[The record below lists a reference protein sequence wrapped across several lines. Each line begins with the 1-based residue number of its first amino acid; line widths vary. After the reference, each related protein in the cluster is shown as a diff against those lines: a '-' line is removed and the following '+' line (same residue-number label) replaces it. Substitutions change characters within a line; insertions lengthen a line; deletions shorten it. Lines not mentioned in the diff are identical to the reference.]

1 MVEQVGEVLAA
12 VVDEAGFS
20 PAADRLGR
28 SQSAVSYSI
37 QQLEAQ
43 LPVALLDHRGRRA
56 QLTDAGAT
64 LLRRARSVVEELR
77 TLEALAASLARR
89 AGNRRSACAVD
100 LVARSGPALRGTLAG
115 FGPLCPRY
123 PPLELVESVLSG
135 RPPRRCS
142 GATSSSPSSGPC
154 QRASWARG

>member
-1 MVEQVGEVLAA
+1 MAEKLPRTTVEQWAVLAA

-77 TLEALAASLARR
+77 TPEALAASLPAVAVRGPR
-89 AGNRRSACAVD
+89 AIQPAV
-100 LVARSGPALRGTLAG
+100 
-115 FGPLCPRY
+115 PRY
-123 PPLELVESVLSG
+123 PPRAG
-135 RPPRRCS
+135 RIRPVGNDRGAAAARRRTRRRRA
-142 GATSSSPSSGPC
+142 GA
-154 QRASWARG
+154 